1 MMIVQCDACK
11 YTFEVDGP
19 NNKEVLPH
27 RCPDCGA
34 FMVRPA
40 TGDEIAEYHQIQKE
54 LMEEGWFDDV
64 TSNHDIHVDCTP
76 ADYTTVDTV
85 ALGRIAV

>member
-11 YTFEVDGP
+11 YTFEEDGP
-19 NNKEVLPH
+19 NNKEGLPH

-34 FMVRPA
+34 FAVRPA

-64 TSNHDIHVDCTP
+64 AIHSS
-76 ADYTTVDTV
+76 DYTTVDTV

>member
-27 RCPDCGA
+27 RCPDCGSFA
-34 FMVRPA
+34 VRPA
-40 TGDEIAEYHQIQKE
+40 TSEEIAEYHQIQKE

-64 TSNHDIHVDCTP
+64 TSICS
-76 ADYTTVDTV
+76 DYTTVDTV